1 MSARG
6 AAASLRLWDIVV
18 LLQAVIASA
27 SGLAAAPVKSLH
39 NLPGH
44 AQVYLAAGACVA
56 WRIDDWRHADLRA
69 EATVGEGSPCQQN
82 TLKCAC

>member
-1 MSARG
+1 MGARC
-6 AAASLRLWDIVV
+6 AAVLPKLCSIFVV
-18 LLQAVIASA
+18 LQAVIASA
-27 SGLAAAPVKSLH
+27 CGVAASPVKALH

-56 WRIDDWRHADLRA
+56 WRIDDWQTGIIQAD
-69 EATVGEGSPCQQN
+69 ATVGEGSSCQQA